1 MNNIIF
7 AALKPNPLVRVW
19 RSTSKPGAPLVC
31 NWVHAE
37 TAKLRFNSMTEET
50 GELSRCA

>member
-7 AALKPNPLVRVW
+7 AAHKPNPLVRVW
-19 RSTSKPGAPLVC
+19 RSTGRPGGPLVC

-37 TAKLRFNSMTEET
+37 TAKLRFNSVADET
-50 GELSRCA
+50 GGISRCA